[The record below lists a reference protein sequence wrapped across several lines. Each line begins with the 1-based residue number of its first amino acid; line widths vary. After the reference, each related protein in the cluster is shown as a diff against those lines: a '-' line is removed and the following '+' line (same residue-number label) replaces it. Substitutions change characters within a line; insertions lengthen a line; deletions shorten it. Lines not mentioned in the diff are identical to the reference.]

1 MINISVK
8 VATKGPSASARL
20 KKIETALTTG
30 PKAVKV
36 GFPAGKAP
44 GDLIS
49 IAYWNHEGTSRGIPP
64 RPFITMAMYKGRHR
78 LRAELTT
85 MTRGLLAGKS
95 DLKAGLTKLGMLGQD
110 MIQVQI
116 GSNMPPPNKPATIK
130 AKGSSR
136 TLVDTGRM
144 AQSVTWDFDK

>member
-8 VATKGPSASARL
+8 IARKGPPASARL

-30 PKAVKV
+30 PKAIKV

-64 RPFITMAMYKGRHR
+64 RPFITMAMYKGRNTIR
-78 LRAELTT
+78 MA
-85 MTRGLLAGKS
+85 LLAETKALFDGKA
-95 DLKAGLTKLGMLGQD
+95 DLKTGLTRIGLFTQD
-110 MIQVQI
+110 LIQQQI

-144 AQSVTWDFDK
+144 MQSVTWDFGK